1 MHIQR
6 ANELLNGF
14 GGNKARMV
22 ADKKTRNTHF
32 GVSELV
38 TQSDSPHVHQEVLQ
52 KENSTCS
59 VDDRRILWE
68 QICKPEHPFLSERY
82 LMVPYEVR
90 GMKDL
95 GRRYMTVI
103 ARNSSMGSKTLQE
116 WPLIGTHNSV
126 SNEGQVSVGRK
137 IWNTLSSPWRICQ
150 KKSVLEQLNAGARF
164 LDVRPYIS
172 GFKDG
177 TPVIN
182 FHHGGFTNGAYDMN
196 DLLSDIKGFVN
207 QNPGEI
213 VCVYFGHA
221 ASADKLKFPGSTEE
235 LKSEVD
241 ALFVA
246 IKHFTDNLPQGT
258 TVENLSNNYNELVE
272 KKQSILIMAE
282 TREMHHE
289 TGDRVVIEGCCVH
302 VVHTPRP
309 EYSIQTGGESLHRD
323 NFNPWEDHPD
333 EVDERM
339 AREDIHSRQSS
350 GGRKSFAHLP
360 MFPYVDAVLPR
371 DGTEKWQTG
380 LRPTFMR
387 GQNICSSLT
396 KLASIL
402 GEKTAETIAWVDH
415 LDDDMVNMFLV
426 VFSSD
431 VWNRPQ

>member
-1 MHIQR
+1 MH
-6 ANELLNGF
+6 N
-14 GGNKARMV
+14 NKARSV
-22 ADKKTRNTHF
+22 ADEKTRNTHF
-32 GVSELV
+32 GESGLV
-38 TQSDSPHVHQEVLQ
+38 TQPDSPHVHQGVLQ
-52 KENSTCS
+52 MENSTCS
-59 VDDRRILWE
+59 ADDRRILWE

-82 LMVPYEVR
+82 LKVPYEVR
-90 GMKDL
+90 GIKDL

-103 ARNSSMGSKTLQE
+103 AKNSSMGSKTLQE

-150 KKSVLEQLNAGARF
+150 KKSVREQLNAGARF

-172 GFKDG
+172 DFKDK

-207 QNPGEI
+207 DNPGEI
-213 VCVYFGHA
+213 VGVYFGHA
-221 ASADKLKFPGSTEE
+221 ASADKLKFPGSEEE
-235 LKSEVD
+235 LKSDVD

-246 IKHFTDNLPQGT
+246 IKYFTDNLPKGK
-258 TVENLSNNYNELVE
+258 TVEDLRDNYDELV
-272 KKQSILIMAE
+272 KNNKSILIMAE
-282 TREMHHE
+282 TRDLHLE

-309 EYSIQTGGESLHRD
+309 EYDIQTGGESLHRD

-350 GGRKSFAHLP
+350 GGRKSFAHLS
-360 MFPYVDAVLPR
+360 MFPHVDAVLPR
-371 DGTEKWQTG
+371 DGTKKWQTG
-380 LRPTFMR
+380 LRPTWMQ
-387 GQNICSSLT
+387 GQDICSSLT
-396 KLASIL
+396 TLVPNL
-402 GEKTAETIAWVDH
+402 GEKTAEMIAWVNH
-415 LDDDMVNMFLV
+415 LDYGMVYKMLV
-426 VFSSD
+426 AFRTKDWYHTSSED
-431 VWNRPQ
+431 KDI